1 MRWISFLFS
10 PLYCSSTKHYIILCV
25 HITCGGLVTSLC
37 IIGKEK
43 LSLPLF
49 IMGCLVTASGFT
61 ALRLPETLHQRLPQ
75 TLEEGEEFGK
85 DWSMNDCMRCDPGE
99 PSTGSTSGSSYEA
112 FAREDDDVK
121 IEMKNQRV
129 KFRTTSSS
137 SEKIPLESGSMKR
150 FKRRQ
155 TMRKLNRQQSCMDTQ
170 KSGDLG
176 AMQLTYWF

>member
-1 MRWISFLFS
+1 MQT
-10 PLYCSSTKHYIILCV
+10 YDQ
-25 HITCGGLVTSLC
+25 SLTPHTYAAR
-37 IIGKEK
+37 IVLGKEK

-49 IMGCLVTASGFT
+49 IMGCLVTAAGFT

-85 DWSMNDCMRCDPGE
+85 DWSMNDCMQCDPGE
-99 PSTGSTSGSSYEA
+99 PNAGGSTSGSSYEA
-112 FAREDDDVK
+112 FAREDEDVK
-121 IEMKNQRV
+121 IEMRNQRV
-129 KFRTTSSS
+129 KFRTSSRS

-150 FKRRQ
+150 FQRRQ

>member
-1 MRWISFLFS
+1 MRIFIPFL
-10 PLYCSSTKHYIILCV
+10 PIRIYIARV
-25 HITCGGLVTSLC
+25 YV
-37 IIGKEK
+37 GKEK

-49 IMGCLVTASGFT
+49 IMGCLVTAGGFT

-85 DWSMNDCMRCDPGE
+85 DWSMNDCMQCDPGE
-99 PSTGSTSGSSYEA
+99 GASGSTSGSSYEA
-112 FAREDDDVK
+112 FAREDDVK

-129 KFRTTSSS
+129 KFRTSSVN
-137 SEKIPLESGSMKR
+137 SEKTPLESGSSLKR
-150 FKRRQ
+150 FQRRQ
-155 TMRKLNRQQSCMDTQ
+155 TMRKLTRQQSCMDTQ